1 MERKVKITILIP
13 GRLNSSRLPN
23 KLLLEI
29 EGLPLIE
36 HVRRRA
42 EMNKFGAEVYVVT
55 GDKKIIETV
64 QKYQGKY
71 IKTTKKHL
79 NGTSRCSEAMLHL
92 NSDYYL
98 ILQGDE
104 ALVLPKHIDQ
114 MLSQVHKNPNIEI
127 LNLVTNLDNANE
139 LNNKNIVKCLLGRDK
154 QIIGLFRKSPLTSKK
169 IVQLK
174 MAKKVLGIFIFN
186 SKTLKKLTDFPAQP
200 LEKSESIEQYKLQE
214 LSKTIYT
221 VEADMNY
228 ESINNISDFKKV
240 KIRLKKDKVQKAL
253 LKKVLQHAKP

>member
-104 ALVLPKHIDQ
+104 ALVLPKHI
-114 MLSQVHKNPNIEI
+114 
-127 LNLVTNLDNANE
+127 
-139 LNNKNIVKCLLGRDK
+139 
-154 QIIGLFRKSPLTSKK
+154 
-169 IVQLK
+169 
-174 MAKKVLGIFIFN
+174 
-186 SKTLKKLTDFPAQP
+186 
-200 LEKSESIEQYKLQE
+200 Y
-214 LSKTIYT
+214 
-221 VEADMNY
+221 
-228 ESINNISDFKKV
+228 
-240 KIRLKKDKVQKAL
+240 
-253 LKKVLQHAKP
+253 